1 MTGLADRERPLDVI
15 DIGQVTTEVIT
26 RPPTVQEQR

>member
-15 DIGQVTTEVIT
+15 DIERVTPKLSAHAPI
-26 RPPTVQEQR
+26 VQEQG